1 MEQVNTYN
9 KPEYK
14 LFRLQFL
21 HRSLLFMKPSEQMTV
36 NKVQD
41 VINMDSNIKKVTDK
55 VVGSVLYPQEFQNIS
70 KSERIVS
77 SAFGAFMVWRGLKDL
92 FHKPSN
98 SVWELIL
105 GAGLIYRGATGYC
118 AVKDTLETTQEGAP
132 TVMEEEYIVEA
143 M

>member
-1 MEQVNTYN
+1 
-9 KPEYK
+9 
-14 LFRLQFL
+14 
-21 HRSLLFMKPSEQMTV
+21 
-36 NKVQD
+36 
-41 VINMDSNIKKVTDK
+41 MDNNIKKVTDK

-77 SAFGAFMVWRGLKDL
+77 SAFGAFMIWRGFKDL

-105 GAGLIYRGATGYC
+105 GAGLIYRGTTGYC
-118 AVKDTLETTQEGAP
+118 AVKDTFETPLDIKPE
-132 TVMEEEYIVEA
+132 VMEEEYIVEA